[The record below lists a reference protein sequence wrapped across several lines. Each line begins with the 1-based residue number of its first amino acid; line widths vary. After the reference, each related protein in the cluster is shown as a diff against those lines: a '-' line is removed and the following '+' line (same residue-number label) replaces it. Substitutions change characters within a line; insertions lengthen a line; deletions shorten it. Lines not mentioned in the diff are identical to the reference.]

1 MVFPRSRWLEEAY
14 MSDPCLQTGF
24 NLQARKNDVITSTKQ
39 TPAPLAPLRSSL
51 TQTTTIP
58 STLLPYTLIVA
69 VLAADVVPLRYIPSS
84 CQSFEFSFSLERRPL
99 HYPSSFPQ
107 PISIR
112 EEGIMRGEVPIFC
125 YGSQHPFEARFSGP
139 KRDSIGSRL
148 RVRSKRR
155 ELPPC
160 QALRDPQ
167 WLLGA
172 ILNLASLTQALV
184 LGTPD
189 LTPSGLQITWNNGSS
204 DPDFDI
210 ELSNPALPAAVTL
223 AHNVSVGSGSIT
235 LQLHPVK
242 NLPVAASINVSDI
255 LATSAVFSVPPD
267 WDADGAPSTV
277 SQSLSVTGVARDP
290 MSTESSVSTSYPTDS
305 PSGNRR
311 IVPIAVGVVGGLVAF
326 VVFAIG
332 LVLLRR
338 RRRRLAIRQEEE
350 LDKVGRAKRTPAPLS
365 FVVESPEVSSPVPP
379 GILSPGPSTTPWAGL
394 KRMQTAA
401 ASERLWSPSDD
412 LALTVR
418 GLQLSA
424 GYESPV
430 SGLHSSNSIVG
441 SESAVLQELRCLREE
456 VQRLAGAPEAP
467 PQYS

>member
-1 MVFPRSRWLEEAY
+1 M
-14 MSDPCLQTGF
+14 
-24 NLQARKNDVITSTKQ
+24 
-39 TPAPLAPLRSSL
+39 
-51 TQTTTIP
+51 
-58 STLLPYTLIVA
+58 
-69 VLAADVVPLRYIPSS
+69 
-84 CQSFEFSFSLERRPL
+84 
-99 HYPSSFPQ
+99 
-107 PISIR
+107 
-112 EEGIMRGEVPIFC
+112 
-125 YGSQHPFEARFSGP
+125 
-139 KRDSIGSRL
+139 
-148 RVRSKRR
+148 
-155 ELPPC
+155 
-160 QALRDPQ
+160 
-167 WLLGA
+167 LLGA

-242 NLPVAASINVSDI
+242 NLPVAASEGYTLLFVSSINVSDI
-255 LATSAVFSVPPD
+255 LATSAVFSVPPY
-267 WDADGAPSTV
+267 WDADGAPSTF

-305 PSGNRR
+305 PSRNRR
-311 IVPIAVGVVGGLVAF
+311 IVPIAGGVVGGLVAF

-338 RRRRLAIRQEEE
+338 RRHRLAIRQEEE

-379 GILSPGPSTTPWAGL
+379 GIFSPDPSTTPWAGL
-394 KRMQTAA
+394 KRIQTAA
-401 ASERLWSPSDD
+401 VSERLWSPSDD

-441 SESAVLQELRCLREE
+441 SESAVLEELRCLREE
-456 VQRLAGAPEAP
+456 VQRLAGAPESP

>member
-1 MVFPRSRWLEEAY
+1 M
-14 MSDPCLQTGF
+14 
-24 NLQARKNDVITSTKQ
+24 NLRPPETSIDHDRHTKWARKSIDSYRPPNTMRVTTAHTTLTPSTSR
-39 TPAPLAPLRSSL
+39 AYS
-51 TQTTTIP
+51 P
-58 STLLPYTLIVA
+58 STL
-69 VLAADVVPLRYIPSS
+69 
-84 CQSFEFSFSLERRPL
+84 
-99 HYPSSFPQ
+99 
-107 PISIR
+107 
-112 EEGIMRGEVPIFC
+112 
-125 YGSQHPFEARFSGP
+125 SG
-139 KRDSIGSRL
+139 L
-148 RVRSKRR
+148 M
-155 ELPPC
+155 
-160 QALRDPQ
+160 
-167 WLLGA
+167 LLGA

-189 LTPSGLQITWNNGSS
+189 LTPSGLQITWNNGSG

-223 AHNVSVGSGSIT
+223 AHNVSAWSGSIT

-311 IVPIAVGVVGGLVAF
+311 IVPIAGGVVGGLVAF
-326 VVFAIG
+326 VVKKNWTGWEGQAHSG
-332 LVLLRR
+332 
-338 RRRRLAIRQEEE
+338 
-350 LDKVGRAKRTPAPLS
+350 PLS

-379 GILSPGPSTTPWAGL
+379 GIFSPGPSTTPWAGL

-401 ASERLWSPSDD
+401 VSERLWSPSDD
-412 LALTVR
+412 LALTR
-418 GLQLSA
+418 
-424 GYESPV
+424 
-430 SGLHSSNSIVG
+430 LHSSNSIVG